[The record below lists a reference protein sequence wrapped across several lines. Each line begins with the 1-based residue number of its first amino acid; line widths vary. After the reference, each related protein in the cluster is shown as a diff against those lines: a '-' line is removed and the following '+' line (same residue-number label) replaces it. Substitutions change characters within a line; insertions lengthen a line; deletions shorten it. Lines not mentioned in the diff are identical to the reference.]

1 MVTTRILDH
10 TMKLTLTSAI
20 LFLTLGPAA
29 AGPADEHTLR
39 APLDAVVTVMPIS
52 IDGNE
57 SRTPMHLR
65 DALRQP
71 FERMD
76 DPFKPYRLSVE
87 ERQRMR
93 EQLRGQSAP
102 TNHAK

>member
-1 MVTTRILDH
+1 MAATRILNPI
-10 TMKLTLTSAI
+10 MKFILTSGI
-20 LFLTLGPAA
+20 LFLTLGSAV
-29 AGPADEHTLR
+29 AGPSDDHTLR
-39 APLDAVVTVMPIS
+39 APLDAAAAVMPIS

-57 SRTPMHLR
+57 SRTPLHLR

-71 FERMD
+71 FERVD

-93 EQLRGQSAP
+93 EQLRGQSAH
-102 TNHAK
+102 TNHSK